1 MMKNN
6 PNLEILVGA
15 RKKLGKTQKQVAEET
30 GVKQQFV
37 SAWENGTTLIP
48 KSKAELVANA
58 YGLKLETIA
67 LLIESETITI
77 RVSESTAN
85 DILPLIKAIASAEKL
100 EKLTLQQFASLVEL
114 QTTHSRPIPTT
125 FIDELVRWQNWK

>member
-1 MMKNN
+1 MLGLICEQKIQTENHRKPMMKNN

-48 KSKAELVANA
+48 KSKAELVANS
-58 YGLKLETIA
+58 YGLKL
-67 LLIESETITI
+67 
-77 RVSESTAN
+77 
-85 DILPLIKAIASAEKL
+85 
-100 EKLTLQQFASLVEL
+100 
-114 QTTHSRPIPTT
+114 
-125 FIDELVRWQNWK
+125 